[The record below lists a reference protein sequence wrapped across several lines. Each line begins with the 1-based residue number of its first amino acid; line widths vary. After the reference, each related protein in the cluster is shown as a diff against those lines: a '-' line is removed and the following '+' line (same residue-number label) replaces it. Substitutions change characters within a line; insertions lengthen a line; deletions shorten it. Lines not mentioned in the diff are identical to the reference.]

1 MKPWSS
7 VIQLQDG
14 FTWQRRRFT
23 WCVLFSGLN
32 SEKRLGCSS
41 WQQSTYRLVCFL
53 LNHGQ
58 EEIITEKQSREAM
71 FWRCFSG
78 TKSKDKAPNL
88 INDLSPIAARSSAS
102 KYRRRSSPLRC
113 EKAWRFFFADR
124 RKVVLQLYANFARTD
139 ENGQN
144 DDREFEAKTFSFCNW
159 GASESDLQSG
169 LFKTLDDL
177 IYSFHLSKTRFRF
190 HQPFWKV
197 VR

>member
-1 MKPWSS
+1 M
-7 VIQLQDG
+7 LY
-14 FTWQRRRFT
+14 
-23 WCVLFSGLN
+23 SGLN

-41 WQQSTYRLVCFL
+41 WQQSTYRLLCFL

-58 EEIITEKQSREAM
+58 EEIITAKQSREGNLSAM
-71 FWRCFSG
+71 FCKCFSG

-88 INDLSPIAARSSAS
+88 INDLSPIAARPSAS

-124 RKVVLQLYANFARTD
+124 RKVVLQLYAYFARTD

-144 DDREFEAKTFSFCNW
+144 DDREAKTFSFCNRS
-159 GASESDLQSG
+159 ASESDLQSG

-177 IYSFHLSKTRFRF
+177 IYSSHLSKTRFRF
-190 HQPFWKV
+190 HQPF
-197 VR
+197 